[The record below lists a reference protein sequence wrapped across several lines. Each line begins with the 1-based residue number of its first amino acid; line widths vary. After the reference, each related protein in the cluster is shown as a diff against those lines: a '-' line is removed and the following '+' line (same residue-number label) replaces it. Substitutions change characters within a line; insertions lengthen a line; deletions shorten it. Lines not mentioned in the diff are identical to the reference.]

1 VASANNRA
9 RTTDTP
15 AYLQAEPLPG
25 VRCPTG
31 EAGHDVQ
38 RREEKPMSLPEHV
51 RPIHAGDHGPWRR
64 LWTAYL
70 KFYRESID
78 DSDQPIGFAHLVF
91 HPSTWSSSRYC
102 YLEDLY
108 VDPARRGDGTAGD
121 LFDGVY
127 ALAREQHATRV
138 YWHTQQFNAPAR
150 SLYDTVGRLTSFVV
164 YEHSIDP

>member
-1 VASANNRA
+1 
-9 RTTDTP
+9 
-15 AYLQAEPLPG
+15 
-25 VRCPTG
+25 
-31 EAGHDVQ
+31 
-38 RREEKPMSLPEHV
+38 MSLPEHV

-78 DSDQPIGFAHLVF
+78 DSVREHTFTRLCQATDGLIGLVATDDADQPIGFAHLVF